1 MTDVTQD
8 AIRAA
13 AQAYVN
19 RLARNKM
26 LGSIVGR
33 AVTWLIVFLL
43 GFVTTYY
50 GAYVLSWHWYWFMEP
65 SGFDPLALRERIG
78 LSFIAG
84 MLLTGSLVTLVLQ
97 ISETEQ
103 KEDTLS
109 PRLMAFTRL
118 LGIAWVITMSWAAGW
133 IWNWMLP

>member
-1 MTDVTQD
+1 MTDTTQAD
-8 AIRAA
+8 IRAA
-13 AQAYVN
+13 AQDYA
-19 RLARNKM
+19 RRAARNKV
-26 LGSIVGR
+26 LGSIAGR
-33 AVTWLIVFLL
+33 FVTWLIVFALS
-43 GFVTTYY
+43 FVTTYY
-50 GAYVLSWHWYWFMEP
+50 GAYVLSWQWHWFMEP
-65 SGFDPLALRERIG
+65 SGFDPLSLRERIG
-78 LSFIAG
+78 LSFISG

-97 ISETEQ
+97 ISETAQ